1 MSFCDDLYLALG
13 YEIGLYDINGNLK
26 EGKDIGFKDVDDI
39 EIGDFTFIR
48 IGDNILSIKGKL
60 SQDACN
66 LVKLYF
72 SFYKNKEAAD
82 VLQPLEY
89 ILKNDV
95 PKEKLMGKF
104 LNKTTMYIMCP
115 IKYFN
120 IVESIYDGYEAELVK
135 DDEGIYIVKEI
146 ENFEEE
152 AESILEELKQ
162 EGANNV
168 IIGSGRQVKG
178 DYTIKNSAIHA
189 KTSCLLAKNLGYN
202 EGIFHID
209 KMILYGIISE
219 GDMSKIDFYLN
230 GGYEN
235 FYDVYR
241 DKELINTA
249 EELFR
254 CHLNIS
260 EASRRLYLHRNTL
273 LYRIEKIKA
282 ITGLDIKKFEE
293 AVVFRTV
300 ISIFKLKRK

>member
-1 MSFCDDLYLALG
+1 MSFCDDLQLALG
-13 YEIGLYDINGNLK
+13 YEVGFYDLKGNLK

-39 EIGDFTFIR
+39 EIGDITFIKL
-48 IGDNILSIKGKL
+48 GDNVMSIKGKL

-72 SFYKNKEAAD
+72 NSYRNRGAAD
-82 VLQPLEY
+82 ILQPLEY

-95 PKEKLMGKF
+95 SKEKLIGKF
-104 LNKTTMYIMCP
+104 LDKTAMYLICP
-115 IKYFN
+115 IKFFN
-120 IVESIYDGYEAELVK
+120 IVESIYEGYEAEFVK

-162 EGANNV
+162 EGAINV
-168 IIGSGRQVKG
+168 LIGCGRQVKG
-178 DYTIKNSAIHA
+178 DYTIKNSAVHA
-189 KTSCLLAKNLGYN
+189 KTACLLAKNLGYN
-202 EGIFHID
+202 EGTFHID

-219 GDMSKIDFYLN
+219 SEISKIDFYLN

-273 LYRIEKIKA
+273 LYRIEKIRS